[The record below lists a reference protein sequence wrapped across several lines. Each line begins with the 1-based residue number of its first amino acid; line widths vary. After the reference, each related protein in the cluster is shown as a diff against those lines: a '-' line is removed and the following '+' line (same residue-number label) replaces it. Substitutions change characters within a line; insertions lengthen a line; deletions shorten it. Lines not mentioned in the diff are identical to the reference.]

1 MVRSLAVAAVLSC
14 LAAPAWAQAQP
25 AASAA
30 ATTATSVVKPP
41 AKRHAPRP
49 PADAKPHAQAPSGR
63 CLGVIPAAGDRFMV
77 KKIGL
82 TVFGNETKIA
92 PIEAWGLDDLIVA
105 RVRVAAGAGVPVL
118 RLAYPKDAFEPYY
131 DPQSKPFRNSWGQL
145 NSWGPLTA
153 IVRRIAAGTNCR
165 RYVVVTGLPGAYSRT
180 NETLSGV
187 GVFQA
192 SLFKKTYLFAYI
204 HVTVF
209 DGENFA
215 IRKNPYATIQSRLTE
230 ALLVPRKDF
239 NLEIDSTL
247 FPLSAAEAANS
258 TTLRDGARAVLT
270 ERLDDLLPAFLKE

>member
-1 MVRSLAVAAVLSC
+1 MVRWFAAAAVLSC
-14 LAAPAWAQAQP
+14 LVAPAWEQTPP
-25 AASAA
+25 AAAAA
-30 ATTATSVVKPP
+30 ATTATSVVKPL
-41 AKRHAPRP
+41 AKRPAPGP
-49 PADAKPHAQAPSGR
+49 STDAKPHAQAQSGR
-63 CLGVIPAAGDRFMV
+63 CLGVIAAAGDRFMV

-82 TVFGNETKIA
+82 TVFGTETKIA
-92 PIEAWGLDDLIVA
+92 PIETWGLDDLIVA

-131 DPQSKPFRNSWGQL
+131 DPQSQPFRNSWGQ
-145 NSWGPLTA
+145 LTA

-165 RYVVVTGLPGAYSRT
+165 RYVVV
-180 NETLSGV
+180 
-187 GVFQA
+187 
-192 SLFKKTYLFAYI
+192 FKKTYLFAYI

-215 IRKNPYATIQSRLTE
+215 IRKNPYTTIQSRLTE

>member
-1 MVRSLAVAAVLSC
+1 MVRWFAAAAVLTC
-14 LAAPAWAQAQP
+14 LVAPAWEQTPP
-25 AASAA
+25 AAAAA
-30 ATTATSVVKPP
+30 ATTATSVVKPL
-41 AKRHAPRP
+41 AKRPAPGP
-49 PADAKPHAQAPSGR
+49 STDAKPHAQAQSGR
-63 CLGVIPAAGDRFMV
+63 CLGVIAAAGDRFMV

-82 TVFGNETKIA
+82 TVFGTETKIA
-92 PIEAWGLDDLIVA
+92 PIETWGLDDLIVA

-131 DPQSKPFRNSWGQL
+131 DPQSKAFRNSWGQ
-145 NSWGPLTA
+145 LTA

-165 RYVVVTGLPGAYSRT
+165 RYVVVTELPGAYART

-239 NLEIDSTL
+239 NLEIDGTL

>member
-1 MVRSLAVAAVLSC
+1 
-14 LAAPAWAQAQP
+14 
-25 AASAA
+25 
-30 ATTATSVVKPP
+30 
-41 AKRHAPRP
+41 
-49 PADAKPHAQAPSGR
+49 
-63 CLGVIPAAGDRFMV
+63 MV

-82 TVFGNETKIA
+82 TVFGSETKIA

-105 RVRVAAGAGVPVL
+105 RVHVAAGAGVPVL
-118 RLAYPKDAFEPYY
+118 RLAYPKDAFEPCYN
-131 DPQSKPFRNSWGQL
+131 PQSEPFRNPRGQ
-145 NSWGPLTA
+145 LTA
-153 IVRRIAAGTNCR
+153 IVRRIAAGTHCR
-165 RYVVVTGLPGAYSRT
+165 RYVVVTGLPGSYSRT

-204 HVTVF
+204 YVTVF

-230 ALLVPRKDF
+230 ALLAPRKDF
-239 NLEIDSTL
+239 NPEIDGTL
-247 FPLSAAEAANS
+247 FPLSGAEAANS

>member
-1 MVRSLAVAAVLSC
+1 MVRWFAVAAGLSC
-14 LAAPAWAQAQP
+14 LVAPAWAQAPP

-41 AKRHAPRP
+41 AKRPAPRP

-63 CLGVIPAAGDRFMV
+63 CLGVIAAAGDRFMV

-131 DPQSKPFRNSWGQL
+131 DPQSKAFRNSWGQ
-145 NSWGPLTA
+145 LTA

-192 SLFKKTYLFAYI
+192 SLFKKTYLFAYV

-247 FPLSAAEAANS
+247 FPMSAAEAANS

-270 ERLDDLLPAFLKE
+270 EKLDDLLPAFLKE